1 MKIRQIIY
9 VIFAI
14 ALSACHDDFAPKKR
28 EFQRIELP
36 KKTYTVFKTPCNYQF
51 EIPQYA
57 VVVPDTADKKAEPCW
72 YNIEYPQYRATL
84 HLSYKNVG
92 DSPKKLMEM
101 INDQRTLV
109 YKHSVK
115 ADEITEGAF
124 KTNNGNVGI
133 IYELFGN
140 TATWYQFYLT
150 DQKKHFI
157 RAALYFNTQTDSDSV
172 EPVFK
177 FLRADAE
184 HLIQSINW
192 NK

>member
-1 MKIRQIIY
+1 M
-9 VIFAI
+9 
-14 ALSACHDDFAPKKR
+14 
-28 EFQRIELP
+28 
-36 KKTYTVFKTPCNYQF
+36 
-51 EIPQYA
+51 
-57 VVVPDTADKKAEPCW
+57 
-72 YNIEYPQYRATL
+72 
-84 HLSYKNVG
+84 
-92 DSPKKLMEM
+92 
-101 INDQRTLV
+101 
-109 YKHSVK
+109 
-115 ADEITEGAF
+115 
-124 KTNNGNVGI
+124 GI

-157 RAALYFNTQTDSDSV
+157 RAALYFNTQTDADSV